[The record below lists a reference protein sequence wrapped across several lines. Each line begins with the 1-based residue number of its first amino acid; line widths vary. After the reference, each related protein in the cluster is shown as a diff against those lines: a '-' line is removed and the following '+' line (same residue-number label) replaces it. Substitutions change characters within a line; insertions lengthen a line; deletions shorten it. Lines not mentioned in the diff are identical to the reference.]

1 MLEEQEKNMKEFN
14 SSDIFKP
21 GMLAAQAFDN
31 ILDGIQRSNLNF
43 QLQVSPFSA
52 QISLK
57 KSLVRDRSGSV
68 MLPPSPLH
76 ATVSSPSSSL
86 VGSSNDDHTRLV
98 ARNLSLE
105 KELSVQIKNSEA
117 EIKALKQENKA
128 LLAKLENKSVEIKHM
143 KCTIDDMNKEK
154 NALNVALKSAKQDMK
169 ALSKS
174 SENKIS
180 VYEKKINE
188 LNEFKIK
195 KLNEERQEKI
205 RKKKELKREAKKIK
219 DKVSTGNGDFTM
231 EGKDTNENAVKND
244 SLVEEEKK
252 SSLLVMDTAV
262 DENKNKCTSQKQQNC
277 ANISPCLP
285 LPSPLSA
292 RESNDN
298 LDNNAGDKYENIELE
313 EKEQGFIGPKLPRML
328 TDAEFKALVDKLS
341 GDKYG

>member
-1 MLEEQEKNMKEFN
+1 MLKEQEKNMKEFN

-86 VGSSNDDHTRLV
+86 VGSSNGDHTRLV

-219 DKVSTGNGDFTM
+219 DKVITGNGDFTM
-231 EGKDTNENAVKND
+231 EGNDTNENAVKN
-244 SLVEEEKK
+244 
-252 SSLLVMDTAV
+252 
-262 DENKNKCTSQKQQNC
+262 
-277 ANISPCLP
+277 
-285 LPSPLSA
+285 
-292 RESNDN
+292 ES
-298 LDNNAGDKYENIELE
+298 
-313 EKEQGFIGPKLPRML
+313 
-328 TDAEFKALVDKLS
+328 
-341 GDKYG
+341 